1 MKNLAQTSL
10 ADESWSRCSLG
21 LLQFSGRQ
29 IRCMSAIK
37 LSLAMIAK
45 NEARCL
51 ARCLQS
57 VRGLADEIIV
67 ADTGSTDDTV
77 KIANQNGAKV
87 IHFNWINDFATAR
100 NFALAQATGDWILV
114 LDADE
119 WASEKLAKE
128 IKNFVQGPSQIGR
141 LKIVSDFRHNG
152 QTQQSSTF
160 VSRLFP
166 RGAKF
171 EGRIHEQ
178 IVSSLPRVNLRGELW
193 HDGYLETKK
202 SARNVTMLQAE
213 ITREPNSAYLH
224 FQLALEFTALGQ
236 PQNAFAELQK
246 ARATMNPNDP
256 FAPNVIVDFLYAAME
271 LKQFEAGLEAIHA
284 AEKSLADFPDFHHAG
299 GLFYMKY
306 VGSNPAKHR
315 GDLPKIEQSFQRS
328 LALGET
334 DKYKSVHGSGTFLAN
349 YNLGVFYHVFGEDD
363 RAKKCLEI
371 SAQQNYAPASALLK
385 KLKP

>member
-1 MKNLAQTSL
+1 
-10 ADESWSRCSLG
+10 
-21 LLQFSGRQ
+21 
-29 IRCMSAIK
+29 MSAVK

-57 VRGLADEIIV
+57 VRGCVDEIIV
-67 ADTGSTDDTV
+67 TDTGSADDTI
-77 KIANQNGAKV
+77 KIANKNGAQV
-87 IHFNWINDFATAR
+87 SHFAWTSDFAAAR
-100 NFALAQATGDWILV
+100 NFALAQTTGDWILV

-119 WASEKLAKE
+119 WASENLAKE
-128 IKNFVQGPSQIGR
+128 IRNFIQGPPQIGR
-141 LKIVSDFRHNG
+141 LKIVSDFRHHG

-178 IVSSLPRVNLRGELW
+178 IVSTLPRVNLRGELW

-202 SARNVTMLQAE
+202 SDRNVKMLSAE
-213 ITREPNSAYLH
+213 IAREPKSAYLH

-236 PQNAFAELQK
+236 PQNALASLQQ
-246 ARATMNPNDP
+246 ARANMQPSDP

-271 LKQFEAGLEAIHA
+271 LKQFDAGLEAIRA
-284 AEKSLADFPDFHHAG
+284 SEIALADFPDFHHVT

-306 VGSNPAKHR
+306 VGSDPAKNI
-315 GDLPKIEQSFQRS
+315 GDQPKIEQSFQRS
-328 LALGET
+328 RALGET
-334 DKYKSVHGSGTFLAN
+334 DKYKSVHGSGSFLAS
-349 YNLGVFYHVFGEDD
+349 YNLGIFYHVFGDD
-363 RAKKCLEI
+363 ARAKACLET
-371 SAQQNYAPASALLK
+371 SARQGYAPAAALLK

>member
-1 MKNLAQTSL
+1 
-10 ADESWSRCSLG
+10 
-21 LLQFSGRQ
+21 
-29 IRCMSAIK
+29 MSAKK
-37 LSLAMIAK
+37 LSLALIAK

-57 VRGLADEIIV
+57 VRVIVDEIIV
-67 ADTGSTDDTV
+67 TDTGSTDDTV
-77 KIANQNGAKV
+77 KIASENGANV
-87 IHFNWINDFATAR
+87 SHCAWTQDFSAAR
-100 NFALAQATGDWILV
+100 NFALAQTTCDWILV

-119 WASEKLAKE
+119 WASENLAKE
-128 IKNFVQGPSQIGR
+128 IKNFIAGPAQIGR
-141 LKIVSDFRHNG
+141 LKIVSDFKHNG
-152 QTQQSSTF
+152 QTQRSSTF

-202 SARNVTMLQAE
+202 FDRNVKMLQAE
-213 ITREPNSAYLH
+213 IARQPHSAYLH

-236 PQNAFAELQK
+236 PQNAFASLQK
-246 ARATMNPNDP
+246 ARAHLSPSDP

-271 LKQFEAGLEAIHA
+271 LKQFEAGLETIRAS
-284 AEKSLADFPDFHHAG
+284 ESQLADFPDFHHVC
-299 GLFYMKY
+299 GLFYMRFI
-306 VGSNPAKHR
+306 GSNPAKYIS
-315 GDLPKIEQSFQRS
+315 DVPKIEQSFLRS

-334 DKYKSVHGSGTFLAN
+334 DKYKSVHGSGSFLAN
-349 YNLGVFYHVFGEDD
+349 YNLGVFYHAFGNDAQ
-363 RAKKCLEI
+363 AKSCLEL
-371 SAQQNYAPASALLK
+371 SAQQNYAPAAALLK